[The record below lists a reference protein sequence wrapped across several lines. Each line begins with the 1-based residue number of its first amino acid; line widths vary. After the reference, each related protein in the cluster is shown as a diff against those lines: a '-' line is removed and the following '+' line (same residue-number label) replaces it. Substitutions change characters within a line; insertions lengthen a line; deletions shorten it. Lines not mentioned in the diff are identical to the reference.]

1 MKCKNC
7 NAESPYD
14 SRFCSQCGMP
24 FIGRGGSASD
34 KQHSRHGER
43 RQISIMFSDIIGST
57 ELSESLDPEDLLAI
71 IRDYQAAC
79 SKVIGLYE
87 GNLAKYLGDGILAYF
102 GYPIAHEDDPRR
114 AIQAGLGIIE
124 AMAAIRERC
133 LRETGVRVNVRVG
146 IHTGLVVI
154 GDMNNDNQLEEYA
167 IVGNAPNLAARIQA
181 AAEPNTLIVSSD
193 TYKLTRGFFEAVDYG
208 THALKGISQAV
219 KLYRIV
225 HESTARSR
233 LDAASGHLTPLA
245 GRDNEL
251 QIAMSRWHRAQEGFG
266 QVVLVCGEAGVGKS
280 RLLLS
285 LKERASNDPDAW
297 LTELRCSPFHQSS
310 SFHPVIDFL
319 ERVAL
324 KFESGDTSASKL
336 LKIEGFALQHGL
348 DISGAVPLIASLLS
362 VPLDEQYRALVLTP
376 QRQRQRTIE
385 TLVRAILARAGRQPM
400 LFALED
406 LHWIDPSTLEMLDE
420 LIARAGRHKLLVFLS
435 YRPQFAPPWPIGN
448 NFAQIELLG
457 LSRKNAAEVIRR
469 VAGNK
474 DLPEEAIEHII
485 AKTDCV
491 PLFLEEFTKTI
502 LEGDMLVERDGRYEL
517 SAPLASLGI
526 PSTLQNSLNSRLD
539 RMQGAKAVAQLG
551 ATIGREFTY
560 EMLRA
565 IPGLHKQRLR
575 AKLEQ
580 LVEARILYRQG
591 SSPHESYIFKHALI
605 QDAAYSSLL
614 KSRRRSYHR
623 QIAETFE
630 ERFSELAAT
639 QPERLAQHYTEAL
652 QSQKALQYWLMA
664 GVRALQRSANAEA
677 ISHLRRGLALVAQ
690 LGDPATKAQFE
701 LQLQSAI
708 GPALIAL
715 KGFGDGEVGA
725 VYRRAAQLGAQIGAG
740 PHVFTSL
747 WGQWVYHLVRDD
759 LHKARSLAL
768 EMKRL
773 GEVSRESAKLVEA
786 HWTLGNTLFWL
797 GKLDESRLN
806 LEKAIEIY
814 DPETHHQH
822 AYLYGQDPGVAAHCY
837 AAYTYFALGF
847 PDKAATAQQKAL
859 QLAESLKHPFSIGWA
874 LAFRFMIDMFSC
886 DPTRAL
892 ASANETMAYCS
903 EQAYL
908 FWLFAA
914 TTVKG
919 WAISLL
925 GNPEEGIPLIE
936 KGLTGWETIGSI
948 IVRPVFLGL
957 LGEARALRGDL
968 DGAMSSVNQ
977 GILIAERHH
986 EFLSKLFLDR
996 IKGELLHQRGSVE
1009 EAEKLLRATIER
1021 GLKAGAR
1028 SFALASA
1035 IGLATVQRG
1044 RKTEGQEKVRKI
1056 LGTYTE
1062 GFENPFIQR
1071 AQKVASA

>member
-1 MKCKNC
+1 MKNC

-87 GNLAKYLGDGILAYF
+87 GYLAKYLGDGILAYF

-193 TYKLTRGFFEAVDYG
+193 IYKLTRGFFEAVDYG

-297 LTELRCSPFHQSS
+297 LSELRCSPFHQSS

-336 LKIEGFALQHGL
+336 LKIEGFALQHEL

-469 VAGNK
+469 AAGNK

-526 PSTLQNSLNSRLD
+526 PSTLQNSLDSRLD
-539 RMQGAKAVAQLG
+539 RMQGAKRWPNW
-551 ATIGREFTY
+551 GRQSAGSLPTKCCGRFRGFTSKGF
-560 EMLRA
+560 A
-565 IPGLHKQRLR
+565 P
-575 AKLEQ
+575 
-580 LVEARILYRQG
+580 
-591 SSPHESYIFKHALI
+591 SSSN
-605 QDAAYSSLL
+605 
-614 KSRRRSYHR
+614 
-623 QIAETFE
+623 
-630 ERFSELAAT
+630 
-639 QPERLAQHYTEAL
+639 
-652 QSQKALQYWLMA
+652 W
-664 GVRALQRSANAEA
+664 
-677 ISHLRRGLALVAQ
+677 LRRGFCT
-690 LGDPATKAQFE
+690 GKDP
-701 LQLQSAI
+701 
-708 GPALIAL
+708 
-715 KGFGDGEVGA
+715 
-725 VYRRAAQLGAQIGAG
+725 RRTN
-740 PHVFTSL
+740 PTSSNT
-747 WGQWVYHLVRDD
+747 
-759 LHKARSLAL
+759 RSFK
-768 EMKRL
+768 M
-773 GEVSRESAKLVEA
+773 
-786 HWTLGNTLFWL
+786 
-797 GKLDESRLN
+797 
-806 LEKAIEIY
+806 
-814 DPETHHQH
+814 
-822 AYLYGQDPGVAAHCY
+822 
-837 AAYTYFALGF
+837 
-847 PDKAATAQQKAL
+847 
-859 QLAESLKHPFSIGWA
+859 
-874 LAFRFMIDMFSC
+874 
-886 DPTRAL
+886 
-892 ASANETMAYCS
+892 
-903 EQAYL
+903 
-908 FWLFAA
+908 
-914 TTVKG
+914 
-919 WAISLL
+919 
-925 GNPEEGIPLIE
+925 PLI
-936 KGLTGWETIGSI
+936 
-948 IVRPVFLGL
+948 R
-957 LGEARALRGDL
+957 
-968 DGAMSSVNQ
+968 
-977 GILIAERHH
+977 
-986 EFLSKLFLDR
+986 
-996 IKGELLHQRGSVE
+996 
-1009 EAEKLLRATIER
+1009 
-1021 GLKAGAR
+1021 R
-1028 SFALASA
+1028 S
-1035 IGLATVQRG
+1035 
-1044 RKTEGQEKVRKI
+1044 
-1056 LGTYTE
+1056 
-1062 GFENPFIQR
+1062 
-1071 AQKVASA
+1071 